1 MEKKFY
7 ARPVMV
13 FESFLPNA
21 YCDVCFSLHC
31 LVAAG
36 EPGYA
41 GTSVNYN
48 GDIVYREA
56 GSSSNYLVHG
66 KYTRGTNAG
75 HGCGW
80 DDNQVIR
87 ISDSGAIS
95 VMEINT
101 PDAIEQDELP
111 AVFVSPTNLTLEYL
125 ENNPGTIIQWN
136 TSGTIGGTLYTYH
149 HKGTAILSDTSRGP
163 KHS

>member
-1 MEKKFY
+1 MEKKLY
-7 ARPVMV
+7 SRPLAYIERFV
-13 FESFLPNA
+13 PNE
-21 YCDVCFSLHC
+21 YCNVCFSLHC

-36 EPGYA
+36 DPNYAGNHSSYFPNEQAYLEPG
-41 GTSVNYN
+41 
-48 GDIVYREA
+48 
-56 GSSSNYLVHG
+56 GSEYSVHG
-66 KYTRGTNAG
+66 KYTSGVNAG

-87 ISDSGAIS
+87 IDDSGSIS

-111 AVFVSPTNLTLEYL
+111 ADFVSPRNLTLDYL
-125 ENNPGTIIQWN
+125 INNPGTIIAWN

-149 HKGTAILSDTSRGP
+149 HKGTAILNDPTKGP